1 MSQQVVAIDELEI
14 PQASAQAAQV
24 LEMLAEADPDFNA
37 LEEALMSDPVQAAG
51 LLRYANSPLCSFDFP
66 GFFLCH

>member
-51 LLRYANSPLCSFDFP
+51 LLRYANSPLSSFDFP